1 MKTYDNELT
10 DVFAMLHPATLPML
24 KRMFEDFR
32 RDAEDDGQ
40 AELIA
45 RADGQAELIAR
56 ADEAIAAVALVL
68 AEQDA
73 LGD

>member
-1 MKTYDNELT
+1 MMKTYDNELA

-24 KRMFEDFR
+24 KRMFEDFK

-45 RADGQAELIAR
+45 RADK
-56 ADEAIAAVALVL
+56 AITAVALVM
-68 AEQDA
+68 AEQETLAKDI
-73 LGD
+73 

>member
-1 MKTYDNELT
+1 MKTYDNELA

-40 AELIA
+40 TELIA
-45 RADGQAELIAR
+45 RADK
-56 ADEAIAAVALVL
+56 AIAAVALVM

-73 LGD
+73 LAKDI

>member
-1 MKTYDNELT
+1 MKTHDNELA
-10 DVFAMLHPATLPML
+10 DVFAMLHPATLPMV

-45 RADGQAELIAR
+45 RADK
-56 ADEAIAAVALVL
+56 AIAAVTLVM

>member
-1 MKTYDNELT
+1 MKTYDNELA

-45 RADGQAELIAR
+45 RADK
-56 ADEAIAAVALVL
+56 AIAVVALVI

>member
-1 MKTYDNELT
+1 MKTLDNELA

-45 RADGQAELIAR
+45 RADK
-56 ADEAIAAVALVL
+56 AIAAVSLVVT
-68 AEQDA
+68 EQDA
-73 LGD
+73 LDD

>member
-1 MKTYDNELT
+1 MKTYDNELA

-24 KRMFEDFR
+24 KRMFEDFK

-45 RADGQAELIAR
+45 RADKAL
-56 ADEAIAAVALVL
+56 AAVALVV